1 MVDDTATLA
10 LWCGCGVGA
19 SIPLLT
25 HKALKVND
33 YFESAM
39 PLGKIIAECGSPAK
53 NNLSDFE
60 LAQLQRIVSAC
71 LDMAELQAMRKIPM
85 TMRDWAMTR

>member
-1 MVDDTATLA
+1 MLA
-10 LWCGCGVGA
+10 LRSVT
-19 SIPLLT
+19 SLT
-25 HKALKVND
+25 SQLND

-39 PLGKIIAECGSPAK
+39 PLGKITAECGSHAK